1 MKANKREIQR
11 RIAYES
17 ARILTEHRSDDQV
30 FAIHKAAARLGIT
43 NTRLMPNRKE
53 VELALREQQH
63 LFRGDEQQ
71 NALERLRHSA
81 LQAMQALSR
90 FKPILVGAVY
100 EGTADSNSH
109 VVLHLFSDTPEE
121 VVFALSDLHIPWQER
136 DRYMKFSDGN
146 HKSIPSFRFTADGI
160 LYELI
165 VFPSKGH
172 NNRPTNPLDNQPI
185 QGAGIKQ
192 LELLLGQR

>member
-1 MKANKREIQR
+1 MKANKRETQR

-30 FAIHKAAARLGIT
+30 FAIHKAATRLGIT
-43 NTRLMPNRKE
+43 DKRLMPNREE
-53 VELALREQQH
+53 VESALREQQR
-63 LFRGDEQQ
+63 LFRGNEQH
-71 NALERLRHSA
+71 NALMRLRHSA
-81 LQAMQALSR
+81 LQAMQALNH

-121 VVFALSDLHIPWQER
+121 VIFALSDLRIPWHER
-136 DRYMKFSDGN
+136 DRQMKFSDGS
-146 HKSIPSFRFTADGI
+146 HKSMPGFRFTADGI
-160 LYELI
+160 LFELI
-165 VFPSKGH
+165 VFPNKGS
-172 NNRPTNPLDNQPI
+172 NNKPTDPLDNQPI

-192 LELLLGQR
+192 LELILNQR

>member
-1 MKANKREIQR
+1 MKVNKREIQR

-17 ARILTEHRSDDQV
+17 ARILTEHRSDDQL
-30 FAIHKAAARLGIT
+30 FAIQKAATKLGIT
-43 NTRLMPNRKE
+43 DKRLMPNREE
-53 VELALREQQH
+53 VESALREQQR
-63 LFRGDEQQ
+63 LFRGNAQQ

-81 LQAMQALSR
+81 LQAMQALSH

-121 VVFALSDLHIPWQER
+121 VIFALSDLHIPWQER

-146 HKSIPSFRFTADGI
+146 HKSMPSFRFTADGI

-165 VFPSKGH
+165 VFPSKGY

-192 LELLLGQR
+192 LELMLGQR